1 MLSSIFLTAALAA
14 GALAGPIR
22 RRDGYVD
29 TIVDWVDVTVTDY
42 VTEYGYPSLSAAA
55 AEVTTKPW
63 AGHKHSYAPKPVTST
78 PVAVSSSAAPV
89 VPASS
94 AAPTYTPAPS
104 STAPVSSA
112 APTTSQASSGGNSH
126 VTGTAEGDLT
136 SGPDYENMVL
146 FHHNIHR
153 ANHSA
158 DALTW
163 NQTLADSA
171 SALASGCLFKHNS
184 VGQNLAGSAPNANVS
199 GGITDGWYNN
209 EIENYNPYYG
219 MDSPTG
225 DLELYGHATQVIWK
239 DSKTVGCATYDC
251 RGAALGMWFTVC
263 NYYPAG
269 NESPKWGENLSK
281 GEGAAVASWTS

>member
-22 RRDGYVD
+22 KRDGYVD
-29 TIVDWVDVTVTDY
+29 TIVDWVDVTVTEY
-42 VTEYGYPSLSAAA
+42 VTEYGYPSSAAA

-78 PVAVSSSAAPV
+78 PVAVPSSAALV

-104 STAPVSSA
+104 SAAPVSSA

-158 DALTW
+158 DPLTW

-171 SALASGCLFKHNS
+171 HALASGCLFNHNS
-184 VGQNLAGSAPNANVS
+184 
-199 GGITDGWYNN
+199 
-209 EIENYNPYYG
+209 
-219 MDSPTG
+219 
-225 DLELYGHATQVIWK
+225 
-239 DSKTVGCATYDC
+239 
-251 RGAALGMWFTVC
+251 
-263 NYYPAG
+263 
-269 NESPKWGENLSK
+269 
-281 GEGAAVASWTS
+281 

>member
-1 MLSSIFLTAALAA
+1 MLSSIFLTAALAV
-14 GALAGPIR
+14 GTLAGPIR
-22 RRDGYVD
+22 KRDGYVY
-29 TIVDWVDVTVTDY
+29 TVVDWVDVTVTKC

-78 PVAVSSSAAPV
+78 PAAVPSSAAPV

-94 AAPTYTPAPS
+94 AAPTYTPAS
-104 STAPVSSA
+104 SSAAPVSSA
-112 APTTSQASSGGNSH
+112 APTTSQTSSGGNSH

-171 SALASGCLFKHNS
+171 YALAKFCEFRHDS

-199 GGITDGWYNN
+199 GGLTDGWYNN

-219 MDSPTG
+219 MDTPTG
-225 DLELYGHATQVIWK
+225 DLELYGHATQMIWK

-263 NYYPAG
+263 NYFPAG
-269 NESPKWGENLSK
+269 NVSPKWDSNLSK
-281 GEGAAVASWTS
+281 GQGAPVATWTS

>member
-1 MLSSIFLTAALAA
+1 MLSSIFLTAALAV
-14 GALAGPIR
+14 GTLAGPIR
-22 RRDGYVD
+22 KRDGYVD
-29 TIVDWVDVTVTDY
+29 TVIHWVDVTVTEC

-78 PVAVSSSAAPV
+78 PVAVPSSAASVSAASV

-94 AAPTYTPAPS
+94 AVPTYTPAPS
-104 STAPVSSA
+104 SATPVSSA
-112 APTTSQASSGGNSH
+112 APATSQAPSGGNSH

-146 FHHNIHR
+146 FHHNVHR

-171 SALASGCLFKHNS
+171 YALAELCEFRHNS
-184 VGQNLAGSAPNANVS
+184 
-199 GGITDGWYNN
+199 
-209 EIENYNPYYG
+209 
-219 MDSPTG
+219 
-225 DLELYGHATQVIWK
+225 
-239 DSKTVGCATYDC
+239 
-251 RGAALGMWFTVC
+251 
-263 NYYPAG
+263 
-269 NESPKWGENLSK
+269 
-281 GEGAAVASWTS
+281 